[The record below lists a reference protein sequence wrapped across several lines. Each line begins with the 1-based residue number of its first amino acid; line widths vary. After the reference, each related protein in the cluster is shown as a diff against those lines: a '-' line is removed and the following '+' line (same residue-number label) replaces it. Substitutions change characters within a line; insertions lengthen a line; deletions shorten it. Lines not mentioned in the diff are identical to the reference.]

1 MKVGIITDTHDLHD
15 VLTKAVEVFTEHN
28 VDCILHAGDITTPSS
43 AHALASIDHVKFI
56 AVFGNCDLD
65 KSSLEAVLRGRY
77 GEIHKGTY
85 KGSIADKKLLMAHEP
100 RNLGDMPITGDFD
113 LIVYGH
119 THVQDIHRQ
128 GNTLIINPGQSW
140 AVILD
145 LDSMDYETIYLD

>member
-15 VLTKAVEVFTEHN
+15 VLTKAIEVFTEHN
-28 VDCILHAGDITTPSS
+28 VDCILHAGDITSPSS
-43 AHALASIDHVKFI
+43 AHALASINHARFI
-56 AVFGNCDLD
+56 AVFGNCDFE
-65 KSSLEAVLRGRY
+65 KSSLEGVLRGLQ
-77 GEIHKGTY
+77 GEIHKDTY

-119 THVQDIHRQ
+119 THAQDIHRQ
-128 GNTLIINPGQSW
+128 GNTLIINPGQAW

-145 LDSMDYETIYLD
+145 LDSMDYEAIYLD

>member
-15 VLTKAVEVFTEHN
+15 VLQKAIEVFIEHH
-28 VDCILHAGDITTPSS
+28 VDCILHAGDITSPSS

-56 AVFGNCDLD
+56 GVFGNCDIE
-65 KSSLEAVLRGRY
+65 KSSLEGVIRSQD
-77 GEIHKGTY
+77 GEIHKGAY
-85 KGSIADKKLLMAHEP
+85 KGNIGTKKLLMTHEP

-119 THVQDIHRQ
+119 THVRVIQRQ
-128 GNTLIINPGQSW
+128 GNTLIINPGQAW

-145 LDSMDYETIYLD
+145 LDSMDYKTIYLD

>member
-1 MKVGIITDTHDLHD
+1 MKVGIIADTHDLHD
-15 VLTKAVEVFTEHN
+15 ILTKAIEVLTEHN
-28 VDCILHAGDITTPSS
+28 VDYILHAGDITSPSS
-43 AHALASIDHVKFI
+43 AHALASIDHARFI
-56 AVFGNCDLD
+56 AVFGNCDFD
-65 KSSLEAVLRGRY
+65 KSSLQGVLRGQD

-85 KGSIADKKLLMAHEP
+85 KGSIADKKLLMAHNP

-128 GNTLIINPGQSW
+128 GNTLIINPGQAW

-145 LDSMDYETIYLD
+145 LETMNYETIYLE

>member
-15 VLTKAVEVFTEHN
+15 VLTKAIEVLTEHN
-28 VDCILHAGDITTPSS
+28 VDYILHAGDITSPSS
-43 AHALASIDHVKFI
+43 AHGLASIDHTRFI
-56 AVFGNCDLD
+56 AVFGNCDFD
-65 KSSLEAVLRGRY
+65 KSALEAVLKGQQ

-85 KGSIADKKLLMAHEP
+85 KGNIADKKLLMAHDP
-100 RNLGDMPITGDFD
+100 RLLGDMPVTGDFN
-113 LIVYGH
+113 LVVYGH

-128 GNTLIINPGQSW
+128 GNTLIINPGQAW

>member
-15 VLTKAVEVFTEHN
+15 ILQKAIEVFTEHR
-28 VDCILHAGDITTPSS
+28 VDCILHAGDITSPSS
-43 AHALASIDHVKFI
+43 AHVLASIDHARFI
-56 AVFGNCDLD
+56 AVYGNCDFD
-65 KSSLEAVLRGRY
+65 KSSLEGVVRGQQ
-77 GEIHKGTY
+77 GEIHTGNY
-85 KGSIADKKLLMAHEP
+85 KGNIADKKLLMVHDP
-100 RNLGDMPITGDFD
+100 QVLGDMPVSGDFD

-145 LDSMDYETIYLD
+145 LDSMDYETIDLD

>member
-1 MKVGIITDTHDLHD
+1 MKVGIITDTHDQQTL
-15 VLTKAVEVFTEHN
+15 LTKAIEVFKEHP
-28 VDCILHAGDITTPSS
+28 VGCILHAGDITSPAT

-56 AVFGNCDLD
+56 GVFGNCDFE
-65 KSSLEAVLRGRY
+65 KSSLEGVISELH
-77 GEIHKGTY
+77 GEIHRGTY
-85 KGSIADKKLLMAHEP
+85 KGKIADKKLLMAHEP
-100 RNLGDMPITGDFD
+100 RNLGDMPITGDYD

>member
-1 MKVGIITDTHDLHD
+1 MKAGIITDTHDLHD
-15 VLTKAVEVFTEHN
+15 VLTKAIEVLTEHN
-28 VDCILHAGDITTPSS
+28 VDYILHAGDITSPSS
-43 AHALASIDHVKFI
+43 AHALASVDQTRFI
-56 AVFGNCDLD
+56 AVFGNCDFE
-65 KSSLEAVLRGRY
+65 KSSLEAVLSGEQ

-85 KGSIADKKLLMAHEP
+85 KGNISDKKLLMAHDP
-100 RNLGDMPITGDFD
+100 RALGDMPIIGDFD